1 VRICP
6 QCHASYDGTERFC
19 VRDAAP
25 LVEKQDFLRLGS
37 TVGNYRLLSIIGRG
51 GMGTVYKGEHVY
63 IGKPVAVK
71 ILHERYAKYEEAVK
85 RFLREARAASSIN
98 HPNIV
103 DVTDFGPAHDGGVY
117 FVMEFLDGQSLEDLI
132 ERESP
137 VSLHRAINIVNQIAS
152 ALAAA
157 HEKKIV
163 HRDLK
168 PENVMLTTRPGRR
181 ETIRAAGIDAS
192 GSQKFVVERE
202 GTYDFVKVLDFGI
215 AKVVE
220 PETAQV
226 SESNTVAGTIFGT
239 PEYMS
244 PEAAKGQ
251 LVDARADVYSLGVI
265 FYDMLTGHVPF
276 EAETPIEVLTKHITE
291 PPLPPRLRNP
301 KSEITDAAET
311 LIMKALSKNPD
322 GRQQSMDELRGEL
335 QHCYGSVAYRRDAYR
350 IPGAR
355 ESGVLPRLRRLT
367 EELDEW
373 LRQNSGQLAEAEKR
387 LTEIAAHPETAPT
400 QEMNTMDWDDFESPV
415 LEAGGDDAPLLLT
428 KKKKRP

>member
-1 VRICP
+1 MRICP
-6 QCHASYDGTERFC
+6 QCHASYEGKERYC
-19 VRDAAP
+19 IRDATA
-25 LVEKQDFLRLGS
+25 LVEKGDFVRIGS

-117 FVMEFLDGQSLEDLI
+117 FVMEFLEGQSLEDLI

-137 VSLHRAINIVNQIAS
+137 VPLHRAINIVNQIAS

-181 ETIRAAGIDAS
+181 ETIRAAGKDAS
-192 GSQKFVVERE
+192 GSQKFVVERA

-215 AKVVE
+215 AKVAE
-220 PETAQV
+220 PEPAHLAEG
-226 SESNTVAGTIFGT
+226 STVAGTIFGT

-244 PEAAKGQ
+244 PEAARGQ
-251 LVDARADVYSLGVI
+251 LVDSRADIYSLGVI

-291 PPLPPRLRNP
+291 QPVPPRMRH
-301 KSEITDAAET
+301 E
-311 LIMKALSKNPD
+311 
-322 GRQQSMDELRGEL
+322 
-335 QHCYGSVAYRRDAYR
+335 
-350 IPGAR
+350 
-355 ESGVLPRLRRLT
+355 
-367 EELDEW
+367 
-373 LRQNSGQLAEAEKR
+373 
-387 LTEIAAHPETAPT
+387 
-400 QEMNTMDWDDFESPV
+400 
-415 LEAGGDDAPLLLT
+415 
-428 KKKKRP
+428 